1 MRVVSLS
8 RDYWKYAKY
17 VNFALSF
24 GITMALCL
32 FLGYYG
38 GSWLDRKLGI
48 APFGLVTG
56 LVAGAGLAFY
66 SMLKE
71 LGALAKMDRPKDKDD

>member
-1 MRVVSLS
+1 MS

-17 VNFALSF
+17 ANFAMSF
-24 GITMALCL
+24 GVTMALSL

-38 GSWLDRKLGI
+38 GSWLDKKLGTE
-48 APFGLVTG
+48 PFGLVIG
-56 LVAGAGLAFY
+56 LMAGVGLAFY

-71 LGALAKMDRPKDKDD
+71 LKALERMDRPKDKDD

>member
-17 VNFALSF
+17 ANFAMSF
-24 GITMALCL
+24 GITMALSL

-38 GSWLDRKLGI
+38 GNWLDQKLGT

-56 LVAGAGLAFY
+56 LMAGAGLAFY

-71 LGALAKMDRPKDKDD
+71 LKALERMDRPKDKDD

>member
-1 MRVVSLS
+1 MS

-17 VNFALSF
+17 ANFAMSF
-24 GITMALCL
+24 GITMALSL
-32 FLGYYG
+32 FLGYFG
-38 GSWLDRKLGI
+38 GSWLDRK
-48 APFGLVTG
+48 FGTGPLFLVVG

-71 LGALAKMDRPKDKDD
+71 LQALERMNRPKDERKDE

>member
-1 MRVVSLS
+1 MS

-17 VNFALSF
+17 ANFALSF
-24 GITMALCL
+24 GVTMAVSL

-38 GSWLDRKLGI
+38 GSWLDQKLGTDPI
-48 APFGLVTG
+48 GMVVGLMLGV
-56 LVAGAGLAFY
+56 GLAFY

-71 LGALAKMDRPKDKDD
+71 LKALEKMDRPKDKDD